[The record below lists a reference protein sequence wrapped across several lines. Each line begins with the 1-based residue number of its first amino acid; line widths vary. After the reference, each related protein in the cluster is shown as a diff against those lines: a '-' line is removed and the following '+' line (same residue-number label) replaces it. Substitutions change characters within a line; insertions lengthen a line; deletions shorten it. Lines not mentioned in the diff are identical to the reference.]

1 MSRPWLGALL
11 GIWAL
16 GLVVALGVLRISVG
30 GRSSTSPEA
39 MLPLLIAAAALCVFG
54 LTVRRHPTA
63 AWLALILALSTMTID
78 LATFARE
85 QRPLIPADTWRW
97 IAIALVLAASG
108 AVAAAA
114 GYASDPAR
122 RPPPGLAVLGVGAV
136 AAVFAIGLW
145 AIASPDPETATV
157 GGVSPLGDLRLVT
170 RAFLLITVGLVVLG
184 LASDLR
190 PAAGRATR
198 RLATE
203 RGRSAGASGAI
214 RYVIDWL
221 RAFGEELTPSRARER
236 RAAMTERARIARDLH
251 AVVVPD
257 LRRAIREAERVGSV
271 DRLARSLREAFQQIE
286 AMIETRDAIGLEIGG
301 LVPALESLAERV
313 EDRSGVRVTIDVADG
328 PAPRPG
334 PPPTDVDRAALR
346 VATLALDNVMRHAP
360 DATVRLV
367 VAAGADHL
375 RLCIE
380 DDGPGLPV
388 DTEGVALR
396 DGGRGLADMV
406 TEAKL
411 CGASVRSGR
420 RDGGIG
426 TIVTFD
432 WPAV

>member
-1 MSRPWLGALL
+1 MSRPWLGTLL
-11 GIWAL
+11 AIWAL

-30 GRSSTSPEA
+30 GASSTSPEA
-39 MLPLLIAAAALCVFG
+39 ILPLLIAGAALCVFG

-63 AWLALILALSTMTID
+63 AWLALILALSTTTID

-85 QRPLIPADTWRW
+85 QRPLIRADEWRW

-114 GYASDPAR
+114 GYAADPAR
-122 RPPPGLAVLGVGAV
+122 RLPRGLAVLGVVAV
-136 AAVFAIGLW
+136 VAVFAIGVW
-145 AIASPDPETATV
+145 AIATPDPETATV

-170 RAFLLITVGLVVLG
+170 RAFLLVTAALVVLG

-190 PAAGRATR
+190 PAASRASR
-198 RLATE
+198 RLATG
-203 RGRSAGASGAI
+203 RGPSAGVKGTM
-214 RYVIDWL
+214 RYVVDWI
-221 RAFGEELTPSRARER
+221 RTFVEELTLSRARER
-236 RAAMTERARIARDLH
+236 RAATTERARIARDLH

-271 DRLARSLREAFQQIE
+271 DRLARSLREALQQIE
-286 AMIETRDAIGLEIGG
+286 AMIETRDSIGLEIGG
-301 LVPALESLAERV
+301 LVSALESLAERV

-328 PAPRPG
+328 QGRRPG
-334 PPPTDVDRAALR
+334 PPPADVAGAALR
-346 VATLALDNVMRHAP
+346 VATLALDNVVRHAP

-367 VAAGADHL
+367 VATGADQL
-375 RLCIE
+375 RMCIE

-388 DTEGVALR
+388 DFESVALR
-396 DGGRGLADMV
+396 DGGRGLADMM
-406 TEAKL
+406 TEAEL

-426 TIVTFD
+426 TTVTFD
-432 WPAV
+432 WPAI